1 MPREDSFSLFICGN
15 IASLRYARVIIMGK
29 IRNRD
34 EILGG
39 NLAKVFAKL
48 ALPIV
53 ANTFIQTMYNLTDT
67 YWLGK
72 MGESHQAAITIV
84 SPVQS
89 IVVNF
94 GAGIVVAGSILI
106 SQYLGAKKEEEA
118 KKMASHIFMCSM
130 IFSVMFSLLSFLATP
145 AIVDWLGAESVVN
158 RYANIYLRITMLDMP
173 FLFVINIFQSV
184 NQSQG
189 NTVRPMLLNTLGVV
203 INMILSPIFMF
214 VFGWGIAGAAL
225 STLFAKVS
233 CAIIAFLSLRNKQ
246 NPIYITL
253 KNFKFNKHMVFSIIR
268 LGIPTALGSSTM
280 QFGFLLMGKS
290 VVKYG
295 TVATAA
301 YGIGNKVNGLISL
314 PSNAM
319 GSATGTIVG
328 LNVGAGQYDRADKAY
343 RLSRNVSMIFL
354 FISGIILSR
363 NIVSTSI
370 VSIFSDSDEVVF
382 YAAEFLAI
390 LSFYC
395 WTNGIYNSTIG
406 LFQGSGHTMITM
418 AVDATRLWV
427 FRFVTLFVCENIL
440 HMGLQSIWYSVVI
453 SNALSTLILYVL
465 YRTKIWR
472 KQVVKIQGN
481 E

>member
-1 MPREDSFSLFICGN
+1 MDKLKKREEMLN
-15 IASLRYARVIIMGK
+15 
-29 IRNRD
+29 
-34 EILGG
+34 G
-39 NLAKVFAKL
+39 NLGRVFAKL
-48 ALPIV
+48 AIPIV

-72 MGESHQAAITIV
+72 LGEEHQAAITIV

-89 IVVNF
+89 IIVNF

-106 SQYLGAKKEEEA
+106 SQYLGARKEEDA
-118 KKMASHIFMCSM
+118 KKMASHIFACSM
-130 IFSVMFSLLSFLATP
+130 IFSVICSLLCFMATP
-145 AIVDWLGAESVVN
+145 AIVNWLGAESVVN
-158 RYANIYLRITMLDMP
+158 DYANTYLRIVMLDMP
-173 FLFVINIFQSV
+173 FLFMINIFQAV

-203 INMILSPIFMF
+203 INMILSPVLMF
-214 VFGWGIAGAAL
+214 GFGWGIAGVAL
-225 STLFAKVS
+225 ATLIAKIP
-233 CAIIAFLSLRNKQ
+233 CACIAIASLSNKK

-253 KNFKFNKHMVFSIIR
+253 KKFRFDKNMVLSIIK

-301 YGIGNKVNGLISL
+301 YGIGNKVNGLVTL
-314 PSNAM
+314 PSNAL
-319 GSATGTIVG
+319 GSATATIVG
-328 LNVGAGQYDRADKAY
+328 INFGARQYDRADKAY
-343 RLSRNVSMIFL
+343 RLSRNVSVIFL
-354 FISGIILSR
+354 FVGGLILSR
-363 NIVSTSI
+363 DIISTSI
-370 VSIFSDSDEVVF
+370 VSIFSNSEDVVVR
-382 YAAEFLAI
+382 AAEFLSI

-395 WTNGIYNSTIG
+395 WTNGVYNSTMG

-427 FRFVTLFVCENIL
+427 FRFATLFICENLL

-453 SNALSTLILYVL
+453 SNALSAFILYGL
-465 YRTKIWR
+465 YLAKVWR
-472 KQVVKIQGN
+472 KEVVKIRK
-481 E
+481 